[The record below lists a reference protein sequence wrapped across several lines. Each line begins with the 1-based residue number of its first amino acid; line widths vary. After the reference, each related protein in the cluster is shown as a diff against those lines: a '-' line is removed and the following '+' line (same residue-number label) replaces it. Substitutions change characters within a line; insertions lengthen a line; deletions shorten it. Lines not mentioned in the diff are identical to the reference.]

1 MMLSRRLKI
10 ELRAQL
16 DVTDFPYVEVTPYPI
31 GASDA
36 GLQKRVKVIAASG
49 WGWEHICTMPS
60 LAVLEIQKLAEKIAV
75 DATRALQPTLHAKL
89 GGEG

>member
-1 MMLSRRLKI
+1 MLSRRLRI

-36 GLQKRVKVIAASG
+36 GFQKRVKVIAASG

-60 LAVLEIQKLAEKIAV
+60 LAVMEIQTLAEKIAEQAV
-75 DATRALQPTLHAKL
+75 RALKPKAAAEL